1 MVKTAMTG
9 ATKSSSASTA
19 ENDDSNTTTPQ
30 PLLQQSEYNQ
40 DSSSLQLTVHKLN
53 GKNYLEWAQC
63 VKLVI
68 DGKGKLGHLTGEV
81 TKPAAGDPSLPTWR
95 SANSMVIAWLINSIG
110 RSQLTIMNC

>member
-19 ENDDSNTTTPQ
+19 EDDDSNTTTPQ

-53 GKNYLEWAQC
+53 GKNYLR
-63 VKLVI
+63 VDTV
-68 DGKGKLGHLTGEV
+68 
-81 TKPAAGDPSLPTWR
+81 R
-95 SANSMVIAWLINSIG
+95 
-110 RSQLTIMNC
+110 

>member
-30 PLLQQSEYNQ
+30 PLLQPSEYNQ
-40 DSSSLQLTVHKLN
+40 NSSSLQLTVHKLN

-68 DGKGKLGHLTGEV
+68 DGKGKLGHLTSEQNQLLEILLFR
-81 TKPAAGDPSLPTWR
+81 PGDLQ
-95 SANSMVIAWLINSIG
+95 IQWLLRG
-110 RSQLTIMNC
+110 